1 MVNTSDTPWLDGR
14 PGRTPGYADM
24 SYPATASALVLD
36 ACERGGGAIPHV
48 CERQDRDVS
57 QPVPRGEPRPDA
69 AVPVADQLID
79 FLLSLGVTHA
89 FGVSGGGIA
98 PLWARLLTSPIRTL
112 HFRHETGAAF
122 SATQHYF
129 MTGRPTVLFVTT
141 GPGFTNALSGLFSAR
156 WDGAK
161 VVVISGGTAPEQR
174 GRWAFQEMGP
184 HEIPRDL
191 MTSGPLFHFAQ
202 LIDGLPE
209 LADVQRR
216 IAGGLASRSSF
227 LAHLSIAPSLQC
239 AASGSPGVSRID
251 RLAGT
256 HAVPATPP
264 ALPESVIDTCAAML
278 QEGPFAIWVG
288 FGARGA
294 AREVREL
301 AARTGAAVMCSPR
314 AKGIFPEDDPQFVGV
329 TGTFG
334 GHDSVTEYMER
345 HQPLRTLVLGT
356 RLGEST
362 SAWSS
367 VLVPSRG
374 FIQVDVD
381 PTSIG
386 AGYPDAETFGV
397 QSEIG
402 AFVTRL
408 LARFSGATP
417 SAKAYP
423 RPDPPRLLSNQAA
436 GVRPEA
442 LMLAVQEL
450 VVDRGT
456 PLLADVGNSF
466 AWTNHLLR
474 FRRANQYWVSSG
486 FGCMGSGTTGVIG
499 AAIAAGDK
507 AVAIVGDGAMLM
519 ANEVSTAVKYDVGAV
534 WIVLND
540 SSYGMVEQGMRSQ
553 GASEVDTDLPK
564 TDFVKMAEAL
574 GARGICVSHERQLR
588 AALEAA
594 LATPGPVVIDVLIER
609 TARAPFSKRIRTLL
623 PSGACSEWAP

>member
-1 MVNTSDTPWLDGR
+1 MR
-14 PGRTPGYADM
+14 
-24 SYPATASALVLD
+24 
-36 ACERGGGAIPHV
+36 
-48 CERQDRDVS
+48 
-57 QPVPRGEPRPDA
+57 
-69 AVPVADQLID
+69 VADQFID
-79 FLLSLGVTHA
+79 FLSDLGVTHA

-98 PLWARLLTSPIRTL
+98 PLWARLLASSIRTL

-122 SATQHYF
+122 SATQYYF
-129 MTGRPTVLFVTT
+129 MTGKPAVLFVTT

-161 VVVISGGTAPEQR
+161 VLVISGGTDPAQR

-184 HEIPRDL
+184 HVIPADL
-191 MTSGPLFHFAQ
+191 VTSGALFHFAQ
-202 LIDGLPE
+202 SIDSVSE
-209 LADVQRR
+209 LAAVQRR
-216 IAGGLASRSSF
+216 IAGGLASRSAF
-227 LAHLSIAPSLQC
+227 LAHLSISPSLQC
-239 AASGSPGVSRID
+239 ARPDAPPLRTDRVASTTAISI
-251 RLAGT
+251 AQ
-256 HAVPATPP
+256 PAP
-264 ALPESVIDTCAAML
+264 PESAVDACAAML
-278 QEGPFAIWVG
+278 REGPFAIWVG

-314 AKGIFPEDDPQFVGV
+314 AKGIFPEDHPQFVGV

-334 GHDSVTEYMER
+334 GHDSVTDYMTR
-345 HQPLRTLVLGT
+345 HAPLRTLVLGT

-367 VLVPSRG
+367 ELVPPRG

-386 AGYPDAETFGV
+386 VSYPDAETFGV
-397 QSEIG
+397 QADIG
-402 AFVTRL
+402 VFVTQL
-408 LARFSGATP
+408 LARLAAATP
-417 SAKAYP
+417 AATDYP
-423 RPDPPRLLSNQAA
+423 RPNTPALLPRRAA
-436 GVRPEA
+436 RVRPEA

-466 AWTNHLLR
+466 AWTNHLLK
-474 FRRANQYWVSSG
+474 FRRANQYWASTG
-486 FGCMGSGTTGVIG
+486 FGCMGSATTGVIG

-519 ANEVSTAVKYDVGAV
+519 TNEVSTAAKYDVGAV

-540 SSYGMVEQGMRSQ
+540 SSYGMIEQGMRAL
-553 GASEVDTDLPK
+553 GASEVDTDLPE
-564 TDFVKMAEAL
+564 TDFAKLAESM
-574 GARGICVSHERQLR
+574 GVHGVRVTHEHQLR

-594 LATPGPVVIDVLIER
+594 LGSPGPVVIDVLIDR
-609 TARAPFSKRIRTLL
+609 TSRSPFSKRIKTL
-623 PSGACSEWAP
+623 PAVGAYVEKVQ